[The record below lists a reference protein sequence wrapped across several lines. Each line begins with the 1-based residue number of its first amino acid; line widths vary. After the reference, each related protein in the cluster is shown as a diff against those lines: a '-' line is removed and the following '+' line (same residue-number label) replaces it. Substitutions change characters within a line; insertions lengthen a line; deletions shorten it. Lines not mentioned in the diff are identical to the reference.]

1 MDEPLATISNGWSM
15 QSPTSLPEEIVLKGV
30 PLPDPAAKILKE
42 ILTVAGLAAVTV
54 TSAHR
59 TPADQARVMYE
70 NCLSKGAAYNEALY
84 CVAGDRVVDVFEANR
99 HQARTA
105 VIQLMTEKILEIGP
119 ESVSMHMSDTHYTFD
134 VAPSSIPV
142 AKHAAFI
149 AAVLGNK
156 AVSKLIQPPR
166 DPAFHIEIP
175 KAAA

>member
-1 MDEPLATISNGWSM
+1 M
-15 QSPTSLPEEIVLKGV
+15 QSTTSLPEGPVLQGV
-30 PLPDPAAKILKE
+30 PLPDPAAKILKD
-42 ILTVAGLAAVTV
+42 ILKAAGVATATV

-70 NCLSKGAAYNEALY
+70 NCVSKGAPYNEALY
-84 CVAGDRVVDVFEANR
+84 CVAGDHVVEVYAANHDQPR
-99 HQARTA
+99 DT
-105 VIQLMTEKILEIGP
+105 VIQLMMEKIIEIGP
-119 ESVSMHMSDTHYTFD
+119 ERISMHMSDTHYTFD

-142 AKHAAFI
+142 AKHAAFV

-175 KAAA
+175 KTV

>member
-1 MDEPLATISNGWSM
+1 MRSTI
-15 QSPTSLPEEIVLKGV
+15 SLPEDPVLQGV
-30 PLPDPAAKILKE
+30 PLPDPAGRILKD
-42 ILTVAGLAAVTV
+42 ILKVAGLATATV

-70 NCLSKGAAYNEALY
+70 NCVSKGAAYNEALY
-84 CVAGDRVVDVFEANR
+84 CTAGDQVVEVFAANHDQPR
-99 HQARTA
+99 DA

-119 ESVSMHMSDTHYTFD
+119 EKISMHMSDTHYTFD

-142 AKHAAFI
+142 AKHAAFV
-149 AAVLGNK
+149 AAVVGNK

-175 KAAA
+175 KVEVAA

>member
-1 MDEPLATISNGWSM
+1 MT
-15 QSPTSLPEEIVLKGV
+15 LPEQPEIQGV
-30 PLPDPAAKILKE
+30 PLPGPAADILRDILKD
-42 ILTVAGLAAVTV
+42 AGLAKAVV

-59 TPADQARVMYE
+59 TPAEQARVMYE
-70 NCLSKGAAYNEALY
+70 NCVSKGAAYNEALY
-84 CVAGDRVVDVFEANR
+84 CVAGDRVVEVFAANHDQPR
-99 HQARTA
+99 AA

-142 AKHAAFI
+142 ARRAAFV

-156 AVSKLIQPPR
+156 AVSKLIQPPK

-175 KAAA
+175 KS

>member
-1 MDEPLATISNGWSM
+1 M
-15 QSPTSLPEEIVLKGV
+15 QSITSLPEEPVLQGV
-30 PLPDPAAKILKE
+30 ALPDPAAKILKD
-42 ILTVAGLAAVTV
+42 ILKVAGLAGATV

-70 NCLSKGAAYNEALY
+70 NCVSKGAAYNEALY
-84 CVAGDRVVDVFEANR
+84 CVAGDRVVDVFAANQNQPR
-99 HQARTA
+99 DT
-105 VIQLMTEKILEIGP
+105 VIQLMMEKILEIGP

-142 AKHAAFI
+142 EKHAAFV

-166 DPAFHIEIP
+166 DPAFHLEIP
-175 KAAA
+175 KSTG